1 MVFKKRPEG
10 VDCVRII
17 AKHEMKDGEKLLK
30 EIYPNELGEVLDVIY
45 SVNAENCLKKI
56 SKEKTMPGE
65 ILYSP
70 KCLNK
75 SIKEEFSRRGWNS
88 VRVRCKYD
96 PSSYLPDYSPPGIRR
111 AYREIDFVK
120 NKVGIEVQLGK
131 YAFMVYNVAAKMTIF
146 HNLGFIDIGIEIV
159 PAKEL
164 QGKMSTGV
172 SYFEQLVWDL
182 RNRGEADIDIP
193 VLVLGVVSNGK

>member
-1 MVFKKRPEG
+1 M
-10 VDCVRII
+10 RII

-96 PSSYLPDYSPPGIRR
+96 PSSYLPDYSRL
-111 AYREIDFVK
+111 E
-120 NKVGIEVQLGK
+120 
-131 YAFMVYNVAAKMTIF
+131 
-146 HNLGFIDIGIEIV
+146 
-159 PAKEL
+159 
-164 QGKMSTGV
+164 
-172 SYFEQLVWDL
+172 
-182 RNRGEADIDIP
+182 
-193 VLVLGVVSNGK
+193 

>member
-1 MVFKKRPEG
+1 M
-10 VDCVRII
+10 RII
-17 AKHEMKDGEKLLK
+17 AKFDMKGSAKSLE
-30 EIYPNELGEVLDVIY
+30 ENYPNELREVFDVIH
-45 SVNAENCLKKI
+45 SVNAENCLKKV
-56 SKEKTMPGE
+56 SREKTMPGQV
-65 ILYSP
+65 LYSP

-75 SIKEEFSRRGWNS
+75 SIKEEFSQKGWNPI
-88 VRVRCKYD
+88 RVQCKYD
-96 PSSYLPDYSPPGIRR
+96 PSSYLPDYSPPGIRG
-111 AYREIDFVK
+111 AYREMDYVK

-172 SYFEQLVWDL
+172 SCFEQLVWDL

-193 VLVLGVVSNGK
+193 VLVLGVVPNGK